1 MVNIPSTWVTKAS
14 AGLAVCCLDTGEN
27 MSHGVEFTWKNLAE
41 ASEDA
46 TRKFAWIAAG
56 LFVACIVL
64 AYLSISTY
72 LNYSSTCEY
81 ISMHAPQ
88 VAVQQTKEADF
99 ARSLLRN
106 HCL

>member
-1 MVNIPSTWVTKAS
+1 MCRLSKGKS
-14 AGLAVCCLDTGEN
+14 
-27 MSHGVEFTWKNLAE
+27 MSQGVEFTWKNLAE

-56 LFVACIVL
+56 LFIACAVL
-64 AYLSISTY
+64 AYLSISTH
-72 LNYSSTCEY
+72 LNYTSTCDY
-81 ISMHAPQ
+81 ISTHAPR
-88 VAVQQTKEADF
+88 VAVEQTREAEF

>member
-1 MVNIPSTWVTKAS
+1 M
-14 AGLAVCCLDTGEN
+14 

-56 LFVACIVL
+56 LLLACSVL

-72 LNYSSTCEY
+72 LNYSDTCEY
-81 ISMHAPQ
+81 IGTHAPQ